1 MTTIHTPAPVQKT
14 VRVAVSPQK
23 AFEIF
28 TARMS
33 KWWLLEHSILKT
45 PRESVVV
52 EPRKGGRWYER
63 GVDGTEC
70 MWGYVIAWEPP
81 NRVVLTWQIDGA
93 WQFSEQFVTE
103 LEIRFIPDGPD
114 GTRVELE
121 HRNMERFGEG
131 AEAMRAALDGN
142 EGWGAEL
149 ASFVA
154 ATLG

>member
-1 MTTIHTPAPVQKT
+1 
-14 VRVAVSPQK
+14 
-23 AFEIF
+23 
-28 TARMS
+28 
-33 KWWLLEHSILKT
+33 
-45 PRESVVV
+45 
-52 EPRKGGRWYER
+52 
-63 GVDGTEC
+63 
-70 MWGYVIAWEPP
+70 
-81 NRVVLTWQIDGA
+81 VLTWQIDGA

-131 AEAMRAALDGN
+131 ADAMRAALDGN